1 MNSTSGSNNTFKNP
15 EGRAMRRMISIENEN
30 PRISQTFS
38 NNPGGGEGTAAA
50 GNAFSAL
57 QDQARGSM
65 K

>member
-38 NNPGGGEGTAAA
+38 NNPGGEGTAA